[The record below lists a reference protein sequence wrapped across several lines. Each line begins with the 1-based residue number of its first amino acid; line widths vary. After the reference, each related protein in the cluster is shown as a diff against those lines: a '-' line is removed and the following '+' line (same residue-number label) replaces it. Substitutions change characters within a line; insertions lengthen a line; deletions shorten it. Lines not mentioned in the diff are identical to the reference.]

1 MLEGKEAKESDA
13 KPSFEVDAV
22 IVSNG
27 LVDPAIEEE
36 YWREHFKTAPYYA
49 FGIRYEDYSLAYQ
62 YGWESANR
70 PEYSNR
76 TFEEV
81 ETDLKNRW
89 FASEVDYREDWCDV
103 RDAIRDAY
111 NRIRRRRILSQ

>member
-1 MLEGKEAKESDA
+1 MLEGKEAKESET
-13 KPSFEVDAV
+13 KTSFGAQSS
-22 IVSNG
+22 IANNG

-49 FGIRYEDYSLAYQ
+49 FGIRYEDYSLAYR
-62 YGWESANR
+62 YGWESANL

-81 ETDLKNRW
+81 EKDLKTKW
-89 FASEVDYREDWCDV
+89 FT
-103 RDAIRDAY
+103 
-111 NRIRRRRILSQ
+111 

>member
-1 MLEGKEAKESDA
+1 MEGKEAKESEVNT
-13 KPSFEVDAV
+13 SFEAQAGMVN
-22 IVSNG
+22 NG

-49 FGIRYEDYSLAYQ
+49 FGIRYEDYSLAYRF
-62 YGWESANR
+62 GWECANL
-70 PEYSNR
+70 PEYANR

-89 FASEVDYREDWCDV
+89 FASDGDYREDWRDV
-103 RDAIRDAY
+103 RDAIRDAFT
-111 NRIRRRRILSQ
+111 RIKRRGILSQ